1 MLAAELVATGNL
13 LCTAELEQMA
23 RAVAGEL
30 RRRGQVHRHHGPPVS
45 NIAVATLQQ
54 HRRRAAHPSHLR
66 RRRAPGTLVH
76 SKGVGADRGLNVI
89 PVGDREFLL
98 TVTAGD
104 AVHLSRE
111 TGPDETGRGAVPGW
125 HLSPRRVNSRVRWR
139 ACNRAPLAEPRW
151 AETTLCGRQWIAMAD
166 DEAGGAH
173 EPSDQAAAPTC
184 RRCLAIMDKLFPEP
198 VPDGRFPLI
207 VQIITDTVAEHG
219 YAEMRNVPGDQ
230 QAALRKQVRSALRQ
244 RTGHRLQ
251 TLVHESMIVFIC
263 EPISQQHAAEHACA
277 AAEAMNGF
285 LTGEPATPMPTPW
298 RLSWDTWAAS

>member
-1 MLAAELVATGNL
+1 MARPSRTSQSPPCSNTAAEPRTPII
-13 LCTAELEQMA
+13 C
-23 RAVAGEL
+23 GE
-30 RRRGQVHRHHGPPVS
+30 G
-45 NIAVATLQQ
+45 
-54 HRRRAAHPSHLR
+54 
-66 RRRAPGTLVH
+66 APGTLVH

-184 RRCLAIMDKLFPEP
+184 CRCLAIMDKLFPEP
-198 VPDGRFPLI
+198 VADGKFPLI

-230 QAALRKQVRSALRQ
+230 QSALRKQVRSALRQ